1 MKITKL
7 ALQVFIACA
16 LAVVTGCGSPPNKA
30 AKTDGTA
37 KTSAKNPEK
46 EEHSHG
52 TGPHGGTITEWG
64 AEAYHV
70 EFTVNH
76 DKKEATV
83 YILGGDAKTPSPIKA
98 DKIHLVINDPATE
111 FDLAASPL
119 EGEKDGASRFVGT
132 HDNLGKVQEFAG
144 TISGEV
150 EGTPYTGDFKE
161 VAEATAKSP

>member
-1 MKITKL
+1 MNCTKL
-7 ALQVFIACA
+7 ALHVSIACA
-16 LAVVTGCGSPPNKA
+16 LAVVIGCGSSPNKA
-30 AKTDGTA
+30 VKTEGTA
-37 KTSAKNPEK
+37 KTAEKNPEK

-52 TGPHGGTITEWG
+52 AGPHGGTITEWG

-76 DKKEATV
+76 EKKEATV
-83 YILGGDAKTPSPIKA
+83 YILGGDAKTPSPIKTE
-98 DKIHLVINDPATE
+98 KIRLVINDPSTE
-111 FDLAASPL
+111 LDLTALPL

-132 HDNLGKVQEFAG
+132 HDNLGKVKEFAG

-161 VAEATAKSP
+161 VAEASPKLP